1 MPAVSD
7 LQLEPHQAVEG
18 DERAEIRITMP
29 HLPSTGGTRGS
40 DCLQALLLGRGG
52 PGVASSHGKSPGP
65 MNARAPYADSPL
77 VYSSHFCFPR
87 NFLKGDAWGL
97 RGARACSTSPD
108 RSVSDVRARMIA
120 SVVRGRPREIE
131 PLARHRQPIRVKAGA
146 AGNRVGPCAATKSTK
161 SLIMSNMGRYMATT
175 MPPITTPITMI
186 MMGSRI
192 EVSAV
197 TAAATSSS

>member
-87 NFLKGDAWGL
+87 KKQETQTTVSPVF
-97 RGARACSTSPD
+97 STSPNCGRGERQWQRHD
-108 RSVSDVRARMIA
+108 VSARSRERSEPSVTLSRAVRERVGSGGRTVLSARTEA
-120 SVVRGRPREIE
+120 RSARTGVRGQLEE
-131 PLARHRQPIRVKAGA
+131 PGEGAIAELQRLHRAPLVRLV
-146 AGNRVGPCAATKSTK
+146 
-161 SLIMSNMGRYMATT
+161 
-175 MPPITTPITMI
+175 
-186 MMGSRI
+186 
-192 EVSAV
+192 
-197 TAAATSSS
+197 

>member
-87 NFLKGDAWGL
+87 FFRA
-97 RGARACSTSPD
+97 ARP
-108 RSVSDVRARMIA
+108 I
-120 SVVRGRPREIE
+120 SVV
-131 PLARHRQPIRVKAGA
+131 
-146 AGNRVGPCAATKSTK
+146 
-161 SLIMSNMGRYMATT
+161 
-175 MPPITTPITMI
+175 
-186 MMGSRI
+186 SRRK
-192 EVSAV
+192 VAV
-197 TAAATSSS
+197 

>member
-87 NFLKGDAWGL
+87 KRTIPGNPVSSVRRAARRELMRVHSRQPAGCTPKCFGSRLYDAATG
-97 RGARACSTSPD
+97 RPVHYPIHATPPPHRRACL
-108 RSVSDVRARMIA
+108 R
-120 SVVRGRPREIE
+120 
-131 PLARHRQPIRVKAGA
+131 
-146 AGNRVGPCAATKSTK
+146 
-161 SLIMSNMGRYMATT
+161 
-175 MPPITTPITMI
+175 
-186 MMGSRI
+186 
-192 EVSAV
+192 VSARLELMCIGF
-197 TAAATSSS
+197 A

>member
-87 NFLKGDAWGL
+87 KISMYS
-97 RGARACSTSPD
+97 ARAPACSPIP
-108 RSVSDVRARMIA
+108 RMT
-120 SVVRGRPREIE
+120 R
-131 PLARHRQPIRVKAGA
+131 
-146 AGNRVGPCAATKSTK
+146 
-161 SLIMSNMGRYMATT
+161 
-175 MPPITTPITMI
+175 
-186 MMGSRI
+186 
-192 EVSAV
+192 
-197 TAAATSSS
+197 